1 MAEYFHMSGY
11 AFYVWTSFGLG
22 AAVLVLNAWLAR
34 RNLQRQRVAAGRRL
48 AMRESS

>member
-22 AAVLVLNAWLAR
+22 VVVLLTNAWWAR
-34 RNLQRQRVAAGRRL
+34 RNLQRQRVAARRRL
-48 AMRESS
+48 AMREPS